1 LNNRKKLLALLQTRA
16 LEVREVTLSSG
27 RISNYYIDCK
37 RVTLTSEGGYL
48 TAKIMLDMIKPDVSA
63 TGGLTL
69 GADPIVSSIVV
80 LSHLERRN
88 LSGLIVRKEPKKHGT
103 MSFIEGPIL
112 EKGAHIAVVEDVVT
126 TGSSIL
132 RAIERIEA
140 AGYVPVQ
147 ALSILDRLE
156 GGRQN
161 LEGRGFKLESIFTKK
176 DLKIE

>member
-1 LNNRKKLLALLQTRA
+1 LNNREKLLALLQTRA

-37 RVTLTSEGGYL
+37 RVTLTPEGGYL